1 MFVQPFLRMNMG
13 ITTRMFDSVVRVTL
27 KERTLLMLYK
37 SAAVM
42 NVQTLTV
49 ELTGIEGSC

>member
-1 MFVQPFLRMNMG
+1 MFVQPFSHMNTG

-27 KERTLLMLYK
+27 KERILFMLYK

-42 NVQTLTV
+42 NVQTFTV
-49 ELTGIEGSC
+49 ELTGIEGSY